1 MIGGKGHCR
10 EAVGSLNSTQA
21 GITFLS
27 HLTILPTVLADSD
40 CLASTLESLGFEPL
54 RGSRLEGF
62 GGAGE
67 PVDVEITLPDGQ
79 RIGWTRQ
86 NDGCLALVGDLQRIS
101 RSHQLQRLLGRITR
115 AYAARMALRDAAR
128 SLPNGMIH
136 LSA

>member
-1 MIGGKGHCR
+1 
-10 EAVGSLNSTQA
+10 
-21 GITFLS
+21 LS

-40 CLASTLESLGFEPL
+40 CLSSTLESLGFQPL
-54 RGSRLEGF
+54 REGRLESF

-101 RSHQLQRLLGRITR
+101 RSHQLQHLLGRITR